1 MSDDTHE
8 QRTEWLA
15 KADILTEALPYM
27 RQHAGKVIVVKYGGH
42 AMGDTELSEA
52 FARDIVLLKQVG
64 LNPIVVQE
72 LMIKENWT
80 SDRYIYL
87 YRCYSGFGI
96 QYIKFL
102 DIKKK

>member
-42 AMGDTELSEA
+42 AMGDKGLSEA
-52 FARDIVLLKQVG
+52 FARDIVLL
-64 LNPIVVQE
+64 
-72 LMIKENWT
+72 
-80 SDRYIYL
+80 
-87 YRCYSGFGI
+87 
-96 QYIKFL
+96 
-102 DIKKK
+102 